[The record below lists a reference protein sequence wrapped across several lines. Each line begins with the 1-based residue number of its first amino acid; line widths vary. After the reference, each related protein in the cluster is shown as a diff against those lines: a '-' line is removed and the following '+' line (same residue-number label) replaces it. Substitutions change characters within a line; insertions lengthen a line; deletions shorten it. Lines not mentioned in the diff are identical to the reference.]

1 MADGYSR
8 APFVLKGALV
18 QFSAPLPLPIP
29 IPNIILFQYNPESV
43 TRSFTPYDPVMLER
57 QQPGGSATGGTG
69 GPLATQ
75 PVVGDSQPFDP
86 TETFTL
92 SLLIDA
98 TDALEEPLKSPLEL
112 VVGVADRMAALEM
125 LMYPTKDIPGAGL
138 LSVAASALQG
148 ATGAPATTVKPRA
161 TVPTTIFVWG
171 PGRIVPVRITSFN
184 IEEVQYNQLLY
195 PHRAKVNVGMRVLTS
210 RDFPTPG
217 SSDDAPP
224 DKAEY
229 KIARFCYDFTFA
241 QKQILALANFYNTV
255 ASVLDMAGVF

>member
-1 MADGYSR
+1 MGDGYSR
-8 APFVLKGALV
+8 SPFVLKGALV
-18 QFSAPLPLPIP
+18 QMSAPLPVPIP
-29 IPNIILFQYNPESV
+29 LPNIILFQYNPESV

-57 QQPGGSATGGTG
+57 YRESQHNPTPGGA
-69 GPLATQ
+69 LATQ
-75 PVVGDSQPFDP
+75 PVVGDTQPFDP
-86 TETFTL
+86 TETFSV
-92 SLLIDA
+92 SLLLDA
-98 TDALEEPLKSPLEL
+98 TDALEDPIKSPLEL

-125 LMYPTKDIPGAGL
+125 LMYPNKNVPGAGL
-138 LSVAASALQG
+138 LSVAASALGG
-148 ATGAPATTVKPRA
+148 ATSAPSVDPRA

-195 PHRAKVNVGMRVLTS
+195 PHRAKVTVGMRVLTS
-210 RDFPTPG
+210 RDFPETG
-217 SSDDAPP
+217 DA

-241 QKQILALANFYNTV
+241 QKQILALANIYNTV

>member
-57 QQPGGSATGGTG
+57 QRAGASSGGG

-75 PVVGDSQPFDP
+75 PIIGDSQPFDP

-98 TDALEEPLKSPLEL
+98 TDSLEEPLKSPLEL

-125 LMYPTKDIPGAGL
+125 LMYPNKTVPGAGL

-148 ATGAPATTVKPRA
+148 ATGAPTTVDPRR

-195 PHRAKVNVGMRVLTS
+195 PHRAKVNVGMRVLTT
-210 RDFPTPG
+210 RDFPTAEG
-217 SSDDAPP
+217 VE
-224 DKAEY
+224 DKVEY